1 MAKKTA
7 QIPIPQAAAACTAF
21 AAFRV
26 SILVGLSNDNPPATV
41 LSRALV
47 AMVAGFAGGFAVGLV
62 CDWLVREEIA
72 RVETEIETRAAAD
85 SSVGVDLGGLTGVDI
100 IEEGDDALDQ
110 GRAESEPPAGAVLR

>member
-21 AAFRV
+21 AAFSV
-26 SILVGLSNDNPPATV
+26 SILVGLSNDNPAATV

-47 AMVAGFAGGFAVGLV
+47 AMVVGFAGGFAIGLI

-72 RVETEIETRAAAD
+72 RVESEVEARSAPDPSAE
-85 SSVGVDLGGLTGVDI
+85 VDLGGLTGVDI
-100 IEEGDDALDQ
+100 IEEGDAALDG
-110 GRAESEPPAGAVLR
+110 GRAESESRRGASLR